1 MDTRAMVS
9 LQTNNPTP
17 VALDKQDR
25 IIASIDVGTNSVH
38 MVIVRIQPTLPAFT
52 IIAREKDTVRLGDR
66 CFQTGRLKP
75 EVMDRAIAA
84 LRRCQQLAASYQ
96 AEKII
101 AVATSAVREASNGRE
116 FLLRVQEELN
126 LTIDLISGVEEARRI
141 YLGVLSSME
150 FSEQLHMIID
160 IGGGSTEL
168 ILGDHYEAK
177 FLSSTKVGAVRLA
190 AEFVT
195 TDPVSEAEFHY
206 LQAYIRG
213 MLERP
218 AEELKSCLNNTE
230 KPRLVG
236 TSGTIEAL
244 AAIHARQTLGFIP
257 SPLAGYEFSRSDL
270 EQIVY
275 TLAQLDR
282 HQRSQVPGLTEP
294 RSEIILPGALILYE
308 AMTMLGIEVI
318 TVVEAALRE
327 GIIVDWMLSQGLITD
342 RLRYQQSIRQRSVLK
357 IAQKY
362 QVNLTSADRVA
373 KFALEIFDQTFDIL
387 HYRSQRDRELLWGA
401 AILHNC
407 GIFISHSSHHKHSYY
422 LIRYGELLGFTET
435 EIEVM
440 ANLARYHR
448 KAPPKKKHESYQSLL
463 SKDRLAVSQMSA
475 MLRLAS
481 ALDRRQIGAVQSIK
495 CNFYPELRELH
506 LILTPAHPSEDCALE
521 LWSLNQKK
529 EVFETEFALNLVTE
543 LAA

>member
-17 VALDKQDR
+17 VVLDKQDR
-25 IIASIDVGTNSVH
+25 IVASIDVGTNSVH

-75 EVMDRAIAA
+75 ELMDRAIAA
-84 LRRCQQLAASYQ
+84 LRRFQQLAASYQ

-116 FLLRVQEELN
+116 FLLRIQEELN

-150 FSEQLHMIID
+150 FSEQLHLIID

-168 ILGDHYEAK
+168 ILGDRYEAK
-177 FLSSTKVGAVRLA
+177 FLNSTKVGAVRLA

-195 TDPVSEAEFHY
+195 TDPISEAEFHY

-308 AMTMLGIEVI
+308 AMTMLGLEVI

-342 RLRYQQSIRQRSVLK
+342 RLRYQQSVRQRSVLK

-373 KFALEIFDQTFDIL
+373 KFALAIFDQTFDIL
-387 HYRSQRDRELLWGA
+387 HHRSRRDRELLWGA

-422 LIRYGELLGFTET
+422 LIRHGELLGFTET
-435 EIEVM
+435 EIEIM

-506 LILTPAHPSEDCALE
+506 LILTPAHPDEDCALE

-529 EVFETEFALNLVTE
+529 EVFETEFALNLVAE